1 MHMVH
6 WISLG
11 LKWSARITGLLL
23 VGLVLLFIFGEG
35 PPNPFQ
41 QPLRV
46 QLEFVALFLMVVG
59 FLLGWRWEAL
69 GGITAVGGFALFFA
83 VELIVHGRA
92 PGGAMPFFVVP
103 GVLFLLSYG
112 VRTLK

>member
-1 MHMVH
+1 MVH

-83 VELIVHGRA
+83 VELIVHGRRLA
-92 PGGAMPFFVVP
+92 GRCRFSWCPACYSCSAMAS
-103 GVLFLLSYG
+103 G
-112 VRTLK
+112 R